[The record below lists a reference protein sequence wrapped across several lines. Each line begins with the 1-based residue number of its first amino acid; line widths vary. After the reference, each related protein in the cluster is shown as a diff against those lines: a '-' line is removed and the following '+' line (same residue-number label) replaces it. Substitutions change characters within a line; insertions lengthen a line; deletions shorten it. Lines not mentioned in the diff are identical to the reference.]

1 MEFLIKL
8 ALKLLNNK
16 PILSNYYNIV
26 NIDRYCEIKSYK
38 DFLKFLT
45 VSL

>member
-16 PILSNYYNIV
+16 PIPSNYYNII
-26 NIDRYCEIKSYK
+26 NIDRYYEIRSYK
-38 DFLKFLT
+38 NFLKFLT

>member
-16 PILSNYYNIV
+16 FISSNYYNIV
-26 NIDRYCEIKSYK
+26 NIDRYHEIRFYK
-38 DFLKFLT
+38 DFLRFLIIF
-45 VSL
+45 L

>member
-8 ALKLLNNK
+8 ALELLNNK
-16 PILSNYYNIV
+16 YISSNYYNIV
-26 NIDRYCEIKSYK
+26 NIDRYYEIRSYK
-38 DFLKFLT
+38 DFLRFLA